1 MPVEFVVERA
11 KLSELAVDLGL
22 QRAGTDGTEEDDTHP
37 VNEKKQSQRRKNGER
52 SRAVSDGKA
61 MQNLETE
68 SQLQGQG
75 RLQGGGSVNGVAAPK
90 RGHRLAPWLHYGSL
104 RSSSSAPGSSSSSAE
119 TNDPQKAYAE
129 AAGSEE

>member
-1 MPVEFVVERA
+1 VPVEFVVERA

-75 RLQGGGSVNGVAAPK
+75 RLQGGGSANSK